1 MWQPAAQG
9 NCELCSCLEKWK
21 TADYLSKWFFNFML
35 SKRHFFFCVF
45 GVLFCLLWWVFVC
58 LVRFLF
64 FVWHSCRD
72 MAWIMLTEAFKGK
85 SCSSFFAAVGAFAAC
100 SGMQERSIMGQW
112 TLEGSA
118 STLHQVWP
126 SREMVVERGLADKVK
141 FHCFFCFVRLTD
153 AILILMHFV
162 LMVKQLKPWGISH
175 ELSCWSAPDDL
186 FDVWI
191 FLPALELLRHNEGI
205 LWLCMLLETEVF
217 ANCLKAGYIFPLGLD
232 FKGRPIFSF

>member
-1 MWQPAAQG
+1 
-9 NCELCSCLEKWK
+9 
-21 TADYLSKWFFNFML
+21 ML
-35 SKRHFFFCVF
+35 SKKHFFFCVF
-45 GVLFCLLWWVFVC
+45 SVLFCLLWWVFVC
-58 LVRFLF
+58 LVRFPF

-141 FHCFFCFVRLTD
+141 FSLLFLFCSFD
-153 AILILMHFV
+153 WCHFNIYT
-162 LMVKQLKPWGISH
+162 LCTPGKTVK
-175 ELSCWSAPDDL
+175 A
-186 FDVWI
+186 
-191 FLPALELLRHNEGI
+191 LRHQPWAVM
-205 LWLCMLLETEVF
+205 LVCPRWFVWCMDLSPCSWVAQAQWGNTLAVHAAGNRGVSQLLESRI
-217 ANCLKAGYIFPLGLD
+217 Y
-232 FKGRPIFSF
+232 FSFGTWF